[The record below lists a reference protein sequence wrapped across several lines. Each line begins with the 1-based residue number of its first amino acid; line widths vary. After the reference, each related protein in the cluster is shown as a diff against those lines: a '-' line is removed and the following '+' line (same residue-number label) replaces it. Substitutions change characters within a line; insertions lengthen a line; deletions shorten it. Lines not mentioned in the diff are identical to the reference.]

1 MSYMTFEQ
9 QAKCHA
15 IIHSA
20 SASAGAVGGGLA
32 QVPCSDNLIITPIQ
46 LAMTISLG
54 QVFGTDLTE
63 SSAKAA
69 MASASANLV
78 GRAMTQVLVGWIPGV
93 GNLINAGT
101 AAALTE
107 AMGWM
112 LAEGF
117 AKQARWAA

>member
-1 MSYMTFEQ
+1 MSHMTFEQ

-20 SASAGAVGGGLA
+20 STSAGAIGAGHA
-32 QVPCSDNLIITPIQ
+32 QVPCSDNLLITPIQ
-46 LAMTISLG
+46 LAMTIGLG
-54 QVFGTDLTE
+54 QVFGIDLTE

-78 GRAMTQVLVGWIPGV
+78 GRAAAQVLVGWIPGA
-93 GNLINAGT
+93 GNIINAST

-112 LAEGF
+112 LAENF